1 MIKRMLMGLSLLL
14 ALPMVALAGH
24 PCDLDPENWQN
35 ILFIELGT
43 SWESEVK
50 SNLRPDAPVMKVVQ
64 SLDGIDE
71 INGKTYLK
79 LWVSIDDG
87 EPVFKSYIRI
97 DRHEL
102 IYALD
107 PQRIDEGEKLI
118 YSFSSKPSDEPISWL
133 MWDGSL
139 AEDEEY
145 EFVKTRNVNA
155 DVEYAD
161 WEWAAYKVKLY
172 PVGFKGE
179 EDACVGAVTWY
190 WGMGAASGFTNQLYS
205 ASSAYTSTLK
215 RVGTSCNGVVYD
227 VSGGAGVG
235 TAIEDFPLDGT
246 KYRIDG
252 TPLSEGEKGI
262 YIMNGKKYIA
272 R

>member
-1 MIKRMLMGLSLLL
+1 M
-14 ALPMVALAGH
+14 
-24 PCDLDPENWQN
+24 
-35 ILFIELGT
+35 
-43 SWESEVK
+43 
-50 SNLRPDAPVMKVVQ
+50 SN
-64 SLDGIDE
+64 
-71 INGKTYLK
+71 
-79 LWVSIDDG
+79 DDG

-97 DRHEL
+97 DRHEV

-161 WEWAAYKVKLY
+161 WKWAAYKVKLY
-172 PVGFKGE
+172 PVGFKGD

-205 ASSAYTSTLK
+205 VYSAYTSTLK
-215 RVGTSCNGVVYD
+215 RVVTSCNGVVYD
-227 VSGGAGVG
+227 AGEGAASFSTSAEVLVSARQSKISLWTELNSGLMV
-235 TAIEDFPLDGT
+235 P
-246 KYRIDG
+246 RCQR
-252 TPLSEGEKGI
+252 EKKVFI
-262 YIMNGKKYIA
+262 L
-272 R
+272 